1 MMTALEAKQKVFR
14 KKYYYELV
22 ASRIDKAVFNGA
34 DMCKISV
41 EELPLIKTTGTL
53 YEIAMFLT
61 EFGYHTM
68 IEKNTLIISWT
79 PRWTNHTSY
88 VDESDSEED

>member
-1 MMTALEAKQKVFR
+1 MMTALEAKQKLFR

-53 YEIAMFLT
+53 YEIASFLT
-61 EFGYHTM
+61 EFGYHTT
-68 IEKNTLIISWT
+68 I
-79 PRWTNHTSY
+79 
-88 VDESDSEED
+88 VDETLSIYWYPIKPYYLYEDGTSEEE